1 MAALE
6 ATSATMI
13 DWAKRLDKDGST
25 DEIVEML
32 SQKNEIMEDIIAM
45 ECNGGQTHDVT
56 IRTGLTS
63 GTWRRWYQ
71 GVMPTRTTTA
81 QVTETCGNLEDFTKI
96 DVDEANANGNTLS
109 FRLSESEGKMESLS
123 QQMAS
128 TIFYGNADVYPDRF
142 TGLSPRF
149 GAIAGENNADN
160 ILDGGGTSNCTSIWL
175 IPWGEKDVFGLFPK
189 GSLVGLQH
197 KDMGEQLVTESD
209 GSMWR
214 AYVDHYKWEMG
225 VCVKD
230 WRGVVRIAN
239 IDTTALT
246 ADASS
251 GADLFDLI
259 AQALEICKGRNVK
272 MYCNRKI
279 SGFMR
284 RQRTKAQNVNITMDQ
299 VAGTPVL
306 AVDGTPVRTVDALLN
321 TESQVV

>member
-6 ATSATMI
+6 TTSATMI
-13 DWAKRLDKDGST
+13 DWAKRLDPNGAT

-32 SQKNEIMEDIIAM
+32 SQKNEIMDDIIMM
-45 ECNGGQTHDVT
+45 ECNGGQTHEVT
-56 IRTGLTS
+56 IRTGLNQ
-63 GTWRRWYQ
+63 GTWRQLYQ

-81 QVTETCGNLEDFTKI
+81 QVEESCGNLEDYTEI
-96 DVDEANANGNTLS
+96 DCAEADMNGNTMS
-109 FRLSESEGKMESLS
+109 FRLSESEGKMEGLS

-128 TIFYGNADVYPDRF
+128 TIFYGNAEVYPDRF

-149 GAIAGENNADN
+149 GAIAGEANADN
-160 ILDGGGTSNCTSIWL
+160 ILDGGGASNCTSIWL
-175 IPWGEKDVFGLFPK
+175 IPWGEKDCFGLFPK
-189 GSLVGLQH
+189 GSKVGLSH
-197 KDMGEQLVTESD
+197 EDMGKQLINNSD
-209 GSMWR
+209 GGLWK

-225 VCVKD
+225 LCVKD

-239 IDTTALT
+239 IDVTALT

-251 GADLFDLI
+251 GSDLFDLL

-272 MYCNRKI
+272 IYCNRKI

-284 RQRTKAQNVNITMDQ
+284 RQRTKAQNVNITMDE
-299 VAGTPVL
+299 VAGKPVL
-306 AVDGTPVRTVDALLN
+306 AVDGTPVRTCDALLN